1 MAVFY
6 APLPRGPFRLRGLS
20 TPEHIVIIIS
30 FAVTVVAFTA
40 VFAAFIKQLG
50 SANEGKHES
59 YELQLLGVHGA
70 FINGELYRIDIKLT
84 EPLLIDSISGISLRI
99 GDAVYN
105 ASSFRVLGQFGL
117 FTLYGDV
124 ELNDFQSTVVNYNG
138 STYMVVAYI
147 DENERPHL
155 LIRTDSRA
163 VMEFNDSGV
172 CSFKAGDLTIECIP
186 ILLAELGPWDSFNE
200 VPIAVLAYSLRSS
213 VLVLSGYNNT
223 IDTVTLLLP
232 KGSNVGSLVIN
243 IGIGDDIFRVLVDVT
258 SSRVVAGN
266 GITELVYSVDR
277 G

>member
-40 VFAAFIKQLG
+40 VFAAFIKQL
-50 SANEGKHES
+50 SPANEGKHES

>member
-40 VFAAFIKQLG
+40 VFAAFIKQL
-50 SANEGKHES
+50 SPANEGKHES

-99 GDAVYN
+99 GDTVYN